1 MEEFTTILND
11 EMYVIINIH
20 WDGGW
25 WGMFGAE
32 EIDAKVA
39 ELRKEHFTLRQQSKT
54 GTLENPARIR
64 QIRKDIARCLTE
76 KNIRDAAVQ
85 A

>member
-1 MEEFTTILND
+1 MKMKDIKGLTP
-11 EMYVIINIH
+11 
-20 WDGGW
+20 
-25 WGMFGAE
+25 E

-39 ELRKEHFTLRQQSKT
+39 ELRKEHLTLRQQSKT
-54 GTLENPARIR
+54 GTLENPA
-64 QIRKDIARCLTE
+64 RKDIARCLTE

>member
-1 MEEFTTILND
+1 MLSDWRNVTRKMTDIKGLTP
-11 EMYVIINIH
+11 
-20 WDGGW
+20 
-25 WGMFGAE
+25 E

>member
-1 MEEFTTILND
+1 MLSDWRIVTMKMKEIKELTA
-11 EMYVIINIH
+11 
-20 WDGGW
+20 
-25 WGMFGAE
+25 AE
-32 EIDAKVA
+32 LDAKVA

-54 GTLENPARIR
+54 GSLENPARIG

-76 KNIRDAAVQ
+76 KKIRGAAVQ